1 MTAQP
6 YITVPLKFPHHLR
19 DISRELIVDSF
30 CGGGG
35 TSLGL
40 SWWTGT
46 APHIAINHNWPAI
59 EMHRSNHPTTLHYR
73 EDIFG
78 VDPRRAIGDRGVAF
92 FWASPDCRH
101 FSLAAGGIPKSKAI
115 RGLSW
120 SVLAWASL
128 PIHQRPR
135 SIGLEN
141 VPEILT
147 WGPLLPSGK
156 PDPKRKGETWKAF
169 VLALTTGLPSE
180 HPAFSEIEEYLGS
193 AFDRASLER
202 GLGYTL
208 DTKLLRAC
216 DYGTP
221 TRRRRLFMIARCD
234 GKPLEWPKPTHGP
247 RDSEDVKEGKL
258 LPYPTAAKDVI
269 DWSVAGTSIFER
281 TKKTIGGRHSN
292 DSPLAHATN
301 TLSRIAKGYVRLV
314 ESKPEPWIVRIGQT
328 GFTLAESASHSIH
341 DPLTTVVSKAE
352 HCLCIPTLVHL
363 KGTSKEG
370 FSANDLVP
378 SVMSGGQHIGL
389 SQAIVVK
396 FFGTSTAFGC
406 TEPVHTVTAKD
417 RFGLAEFSHAK
428 ELTDEERL
436 AAWHVARFIDV
447 YGREPSRRPELAY
460 LDEPRSSYIGAGN
473 AIVVDIL
480 FRMFTPRELYR
491 AQGFPDNYIIDV
503 GPTGKPI
510 SKADQIAR
518 CGNAVPP
525 QLSYAVISS
534 LFPDE
539 HMLWRRS
546 AA

>member
-1 MTAQP
+1 MIVQSNIHVSAP
-6 YITVPLKFPHHLR
+6 FPHHLR

-40 SWWTGT
+40 SWWTG
-46 APHIAINHNWPAI
+46 APPHIAINHSHPAI
-59 EMHRSNHPTTLHYR
+59 EMHRSNHPSTLHYR

-92 FWASPDCRH
+92 YWASPDCRH
-101 FSLAAGGIPKSKAI
+101 FSLAAGGTPKSKAI

-128 PIHQRPR
+128 PISQRPR
-135 SIGLEN
+135 CIGFEN
-141 VPEILT
+141 VPEILG

-169 VLALTTGLPSE
+169 IAALTTGLPSE
-180 HPAFSEIEEYLGS
+180 HPAFEEIEEYLGA
-193 AFDRASLER
+193 AFDRASLEK
-202 GLGYTL
+202 GLGYKV

-221 TRRRRLFMIARCD
+221 TTRRRLFMTARCD
-234 GKPLEWPKPTHGP
+234 GKPLAWPKPTHGP
-247 RDSEDVKEGKL
+247 RSSEAVKSGEIK
-258 LPYPTAAKDVI
+258 PYPTAANDVI
-269 DWSVAGTSIFER
+269 DWSIVGTSIFER
-281 TKKTIGGRHSN
+281 SKKTVGGRHSN
-292 DSPLAHATN
+292 GSPLAHAPN
-301 TLSRIAKGYVRLV
+301 TLARIAKGYVRLV
-314 ESKPEPWIVRIGQT
+314 EDMPEPWIVRIGQT
-328 GFTLAESASHSIH
+328 GFTPAESASYSIH

-352 HCLCIPTLVHL
+352 HCVCIPTLVHL
-363 KGTSKEG
+363 KGTSKAG
-370 FSANDLVP
+370 FPTDNLVP
-378 SVMSGGQHIGL
+378 SIMSGGQHIGL
-389 SQAIVVK
+389 SQAVIVK

-406 TEPVHTVTAKD
+406 SEPVHTVTAKD
-417 RFGLAEFSHAK
+417 RFALAEFSHAK
-428 ELTDEERL
+428 KLTDEQRL
-436 AAWHVARFIDV
+436 AAWHVARFIDE
-447 YGREPSRRPELAY
+447 YGRTPSKRPELGY
-460 LDEPRSSYIGAGN
+460 LDEPRSPFIGAGDT
-473 AIVVDIL
+473 IVVDIL
-480 FRMFTPRELYR
+480 FRMLTPRELYR
-491 AQGFPDNYIIDV
+491 AQGFPDDYIIDV

-525 QLSYAVISS
+525 QLSYAVISA

-539 HMLWRRS
+539 HLLWRRM